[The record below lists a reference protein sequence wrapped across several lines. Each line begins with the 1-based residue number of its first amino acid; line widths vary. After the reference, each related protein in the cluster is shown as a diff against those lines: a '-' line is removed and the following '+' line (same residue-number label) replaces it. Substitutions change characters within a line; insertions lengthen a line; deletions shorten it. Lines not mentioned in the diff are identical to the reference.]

1 MTDIKKLLKFD
12 LKFLKGYYKSYIF
25 IALFMLFV
33 FGNMVFNM
41 GALILVFYYSLD
53 TDENYKKVNSLVQT
67 LPINNKEYIS
77 YKYISSFMQLIL
89 ILIMFL
95 IATILILIS
104 EKISTLNSD
113 IFLLSWVSNHIIKGN
128 GIQANYFIRFVTEL
142 FMAIVTICV
151 IIPTQ
156 YNKSK
161 KQRVLTWLILLFVNS
176 MVGTCLTKDYT
187 WVIFDILSKF
197 NEIFIVLLE
206 IVLSHFFIKISFNK
220 SLQLYTKSEII

>member
-1 MTDIKKLLKFD
+1 MTNIKKLLKFD
-12 LKFLKGYYKSYIF
+12 LKFLKDYYKSYIF
-25 IALFMLFV
+25 MALIMLFV
-33 FGNMVFNM
+33 FGNLVFNM

-53 TDENYKKVNSLVQT
+53 TDKNYKKVNSLVQT
-67 LPINNKEYIS
+67 LPINNKEYIF
-77 YKYISSFMQLIL
+77 YKYISAFMQLIL

-104 EKISTLNSD
+104 EKISTSNSD

-128 GIQANYFIRFVTEL
+128 GIQANYFIRFVAEL
-142 FMAIVTICV
+142 FMAVVTICV
-151 IIPTQ
+151 MIPTK

-161 KQRVLTWLILLFVNS
+161 KQRVLIWLILLFINS

-187 WVIFDILSKF
+187 WVIFDFLSKF
-197 NEIFIVLLE
+197 NEIFIVILG
-206 IVLSHFFIKISFNK
+206 IVLSYFFIKLSFNK

>member
-25 IALFMLFV
+25 IALIMLFV

-41 GALILVFYYSLD
+41 GALILVFYYGLD
-53 TDENYKKVNSLVQT
+53 TDENHKKVNSLVQT

-128 GIQANYFIRFVTEL
+128 GIQANYFIRFVAEL
-142 FMAIVTICV
+142 FMAVVTICV
-151 IIPTQ
+151 MIPTK

-161 KQRVLTWLILLFVNS
+161 NQRVLTWLILLFVNS

-187 WVIFDILSKF
+187 WILIDFLSKF
-197 NEIFIVLLE
+197 NELFMVILAF
-206 IVLSHFFIKISFNK
+206 VLSYFFIKISFTK
-220 SLQLYTKSEII
+220 SLQLYTRSEII

>member
-1 MTDIKKLLKFD
+1 M
-12 LKFLKGYYKSYIF
+12 YIF

-41 GALILVFYYSLD
+41 GILMLVFYYSLD
-53 TDENYKKVNSLVQT
+53 SDENYKKVNSLVQT

-77 YKYISSFMQLIL
+77 YKYISSFMQLIF
-89 ILIMFL
+89 ISIMLL
-95 IATILILIS
+95 IATILILIA
-104 EKISTLNSD
+104 EKISSLDSD
-113 IFLLSWVSNHIIKGN
+113 IFLLSWISNHIVEGN
-128 GIQANYFIRFVTEL
+128 RIQANYFIRFVAEL
-142 FMAIVTICV
+142 FMAVVTICV
-151 IIPTQ
+151 MIPTK

-187 WVIFDILSKF
+187 WAIFDILSKF
-197 NEIFIVLLE
+197 NEIFIVILG
-206 IVLSHFFIKISFNK
+206 IVLSYFFIKISFNK

>member
-151 IIPTQ
+151 IIPTK

-220 SLQLYTKSEII
+220 SLQL

>member
-25 IALFMLFV
+25 IALIMLFV

-41 GALILVFYYSLD
+41 GALILVFYYGLD
-53 TDENYKKVNSLVQT
+53 TDENHKKVNSLVQT

-128 GIQANYFIRFVTEL
+128 GIQANYFIRFVAEL
-142 FMAIVTICV
+142 FMAVVTICV
-151 IIPTQ
+151 MIPTK

-161 KQRVLTWLILLFVNS
+161 NQRVLTWLILLFVNS

-187 WVIFDILSKF
+187 WILIDFLSKF
-197 NEIFIVLLE
+197 NELFMVILAF
-206 IVLSHFFIKISFNK
+206 VLSYFFIKISFTK

>member
-151 IIPTQ
+151 IIPTK

-161 KQRVLTWLILLFVNS
+161 KQRVLTWLILIFVNS

>member
-151 IIPTQ
+151 IIPTK

>member
-41 GALILVFYYSLD
+41 GALILAFYYSLD

-95 IATILILIS
+95 IATILILI
-104 EKISTLNSD
+104 
-113 IFLLSWVSNHIIKGN
+113 
-128 GIQANYFIRFVTEL
+128 
-142 FMAIVTICV
+142 
-151 IIPTQ
+151 
-156 YNKSK
+156 
-161 KQRVLTWLILLFVNS
+161 
-176 MVGTCLTKDYT
+176 
-187 WVIFDILSKF
+187 
-197 NEIFIVLLE
+197 
-206 IVLSHFFIKISFNK
+206 
-220 SLQLYTKSEII
+220 

>member
-1 MTDIKKLLKFD
+1 MTEVKKLLKLD
-12 LKFLKGYYKSYIF
+12 LKFLKQYYKMYTF

-41 GALILVFYYSLD
+41 GILMLVFYYSLD
-53 TDENYKKVNSLVQT
+53 SDENYSKVNSLVQT

-77 YKYISSFMQLIL
+77 YKYISSFMQLIF
-89 ILIMFL
+89 ILIMLL
-95 IATILILIS
+95 IATILILIA
-104 EKISTLNSD
+104 EKISSLDSD
-113 IFLLSWVSNHIIKGN
+113 IFLLSWVSNQIIKGN
-128 GIQANYFIRFVTEL
+128 GIQANYFIRFVAEL
-142 FMAIVTICV
+142 FMAVATICV
-151 IIPTQ
+151 MIPTK

-161 KQRVLTWLILLFVNS
+161 NQRVLTWLILLFANS

-197 NEIFIVLLE
+197 NEIFIVLLG
-206 IVLSHFFIKISFNK
+206 IVLSYFFIKISFNK

>member
-25 IALFMLFV
+25 IALIMLFV

-41 GALILVFYYSLD
+41 GALILVFYYGLD
-53 TDENYKKVNSLVQT
+53 TDENHKKVNSLVQT

-128 GIQANYFIRFVTEL
+128 GIQANYFIRFVAEL
-142 FMAIVTICV
+142 FMAVVTICV
-151 IIPTQ
+151 MIPTK

-161 KQRVLTWLILLFVNS
+161 NQRVLTWLILLFVNS

-187 WVIFDILSKF
+187 WILIDFLSKF
-197 NEIFIVLLE
+197 NELFMVILAF
-206 IVLSHFFIKISFNK
+206 VLSYFFIKISFNK

>member
-25 IALFMLFV
+25 IALIMLFV

-41 GALILVFYYSLD
+41 GALILVFYYGLD
-53 TDENYKKVNSLVQT
+53 TDENHKKVNSLVQT

-128 GIQANYFIRFVTEL
+128 GIQANYFIRFVAEL
-142 FMAIVTICV
+142 FMAVVTICV
-151 IIPTQ
+151 MIPTK

-161 KQRVLTWLILLFVNS
+161 NQRVLTWLILLFVNS

-187 WVIFDILSKF
+187 WILIDFLSKF
-197 NEIFIVLLE
+197 NELFMVI
-206 IVLSHFFIKISFNK
+206 
-220 SLQLYTKSEII
+220 

>member
-1 MTDIKKLLKFD
+1 MTEVKKLLKLD
-12 LKFLKGYYKSYIF
+12 LKFLKQYYKMYTF

-41 GALILVFYYSLD
+41 GILMLVFYYSLD
-53 TDENYKKVNSLVQT
+53 SDENYNKVNSLVQT

-77 YKYISSFMQLIL
+77 YKYISSFMQLIF
-89 ILIMFL
+89 ILIMLL
-95 IATILILIS
+95 IATILILIA
-104 EKISTLNSD
+104 EKISSLDSD
-113 IFLLSWVSNHIIKGN
+113 IFLLSWVSNQIIKGN
-128 GIQANYFIRFVTEL
+128 GIQANYFIRFVAEL
-142 FMAIVTICV
+142 FMAVVTICV
-151 IIPTQ
+151 MIPTK

-161 KQRVLTWLILLFVNS
+161 NQRVLTWLILLFANS

-197 NEIFIVLLE
+197 NEIFIVLLG
-206 IVLSHFFIKISFNK
+206 IVLSYFFIKISFNK

>member
-41 GALILVFYYSLD
+41 GALILAFYYSLD

-151 IIPTQ
+151 IIPTK

>member
-128 GIQANYFIRFVTEL
+128 GIRANYFIRFVTEL

-151 IIPTQ
+151 IIPTK

>member
-1 MTDIKKLLKFD
+1 MTEVKKLLKLD
-12 LKFLKGYYKSYIF
+12 LKFLKQYYKMYIF

-41 GALILVFYYSLD
+41 GILMLVFYYSLD
-53 TDENYKKVNSLVQT
+53 SDENYKKVNSLVQT

-77 YKYISSFMQLIL
+77 YKYISSFMQLIF
-89 ILIMFL
+89 ISIMLL
-95 IATILILIS
+95 IATILILIA
-104 EKISTLNSD
+104 EKISTLDSD

-128 GIQANYFIRFVTEL
+128 GIQENYFIRFVAEL
-142 FMAIVTICV
+142 FMAVVTICV
-151 IIPTQ
+151 MIPTK

-197 NEIFIVLLE
+197 NEIFIVLLG
-206 IVLSHFFIKISFNK
+206 IVLSYFFIKISFNK
-220 SLQLYTKSEII
+220 SLQLYTKSEIV

>member
-1 MTDIKKLLKFD
+1 MTEVKKLLKLD
-12 LKFLKGYYKSYIF
+12 LKFLKQYYKMYTF

-41 GALILVFYYSLD
+41 GILMLVFYYSLD
-53 TDENYKKVNSLVQT
+53 SDENYSKVNSLVQT

-77 YKYISSFMQLIL
+77 YKYISSFMQLIF
-89 ILIMFL
+89 ILIMLL
-95 IATILILIS
+95 IATILILIA
-104 EKISTLNSD
+104 EKISSLDSD
-113 IFLLSWVSNHIIKGN
+113 IFLLSWVSNQIIKGN
-128 GIQANYFIRFVTEL
+128 GIQANYFIRFVAEL
-142 FMAIVTICV
+142 FMAVVTICV
-151 IIPTQ
+151 MIPTK

-161 KQRVLTWLILLFVNS
+161 NQRVLTWLILLFANS

-197 NEIFIVLLE
+197 NEIFIVLLG
-206 IVLSHFFIKISFNK
+206 IVLSYFFIKISFNK

>member
-41 GALILVFYYSLD
+41 GALILAFYYSLD

>member
-1 MTDIKKLLKFD
+1 MTEVKKLLKLD
-12 LKFLKGYYKSYIF
+12 LKFLKQYYRMYTF

-41 GALILVFYYSLD
+41 GILVLVFYYSLD
-53 TDENYKKVNSLVQT
+53 SDENYNKVNSLVQT

-77 YKYISSFMQLIL
+77 YKYISSFMQLIF
-89 ILIMFL
+89 ILIMLL
-95 IATILILIS
+95 IATILILIA
-104 EKISTLNSD
+104 EKISSLDSD
-113 IFLLSWVSNHIIKGN
+113 IFLLSWISNHIVEGN
-128 GIQANYFIRFVTEL
+128 RIQGNYFIRFVAEL
-142 FMAIVTICV
+142 FMAVVTICV
-151 IIPTQ
+151 MIPTK

-161 KQRVLTWLILLFVNS
+161 KQRVLTWFILIFVNS

-197 NEIFIVLLE
+197 NEIFIVLLG
-206 IVLSHFFIKISFNK
+206 IVLSYFFIKISFNK

>member
-25 IALFMLFV
+25 IALIMLFV

-53 TDENYKKVNSLVQT
+53 TDENHKKVNSLVQT

-128 GIQANYFIRFVTEL
+128 GIQANYFIRFVAEL
-142 FMAIVTICV
+142 FMAVVTICV
-151 IIPTQ
+151 MIPTK

-161 KQRVLTWLILLFVNS
+161 NQRVLTWLILLFVNS

-187 WVIFDILSKF
+187 WILIDFLSKF
-197 NEIFIVLLE
+197 NELFMVILAF
-206 IVLSHFFIKISFNK
+206 VLSYFFIKISFTK

>member
-1 MTDIKKLLKFD
+1 MCALPI
-12 LKFLKGYYKSYIF
+12 SF

-41 GALILVFYYSLD
+41 GILMLVFYYSLD
-53 TDENYKKVNSLVQT
+53 SDENYNKVNSLVQT

-77 YKYISSFMQLIL
+77 YKYISSFMQLIF
-89 ILIMFL
+89 ILIMLL
-95 IATILILIS
+95 IATILILIA
-104 EKISTLNSD
+104 EKISSLDSD
-113 IFLLSWVSNHIIKGN
+113 IFLLSWVSNQIIKGN
-128 GIQANYFIRFVTEL
+128 GIQANYFIRFVAEL
-142 FMAIVTICV
+142 FMAVVTICV
-151 IIPTQ
+151 MIPTK

-161 KQRVLTWLILLFVNS
+161 NQRVLTWLILLFANS

-197 NEIFIVLLE
+197 NEIFIVLLG
-206 IVLSHFFIKISFNK
+206 IVLSYFFIKISFNK

>member
-1 MTDIKKLLKFD
+1 MRT
-12 LKFLKGYYKSYIF
+12 
-25 IALFMLFV
+25 
-33 FGNMVFNM
+33 
-41 GALILVFYYSLD
+41 
-53 TDENYKKVNSLVQT
+53 
-67 LPINNKEYIS
+67 
-77 YKYISSFMQLIL
+77 
-89 ILIMFL
+89 
-95 IATILILIS
+95 LILIS

-128 GIQANYFIRFVTEL
+128 GIRANYFIRFVTEL

-151 IIPTQ
+151 IIPTK

>member
-151 IIPTQ
+151 IIPTK

-220 SLQLYTKSEII
+220 SLQLYTKS

>member
-1 MTDIKKLLKFD
+1 MLEFHLL
-12 LKFLKGYYKSYIF
+12 
-25 IALFMLFV
+25 
-33 FGNMVFNM
+33 
-41 GALILVFYYSLD
+41 FYYSLD
-53 TDENYKKVNSLVQT
+53 SDENYKKVNSLVQT

-151 IIPTQ
+151 IIPTK

-187 WVIFDILSKF
+187 WVIFDIYF
-197 NEIFIVLLE
+197 YYIW
-206 IVLSHFFIKISFNK
+206 
-220 SLQLYTKSEII
+220 